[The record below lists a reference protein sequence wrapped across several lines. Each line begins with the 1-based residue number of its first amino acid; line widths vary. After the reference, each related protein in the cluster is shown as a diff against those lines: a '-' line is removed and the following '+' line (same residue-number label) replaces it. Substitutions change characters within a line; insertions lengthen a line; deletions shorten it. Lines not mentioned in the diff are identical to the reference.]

1 MNPQHLDHAVRTG
14 LISAALIGTS
24 IGILYGLTHSV
35 QIGMALTDAIGIY
48 ADSSGVTFNTGSPL
62 IASMVSIIPAVI
74 GGVAGAGA
82 PIGALTL
89 ARWLQLG
96 PAVQRAGHR
105 YRGRRRCRG
114 HNHRHCPS
122 VRRPRGRLGAG
133 VGTVVGI
140 VSFSSY
146 QLQTD
151 IWNDA

>member
-1 MNPQHLDHAVRTG
+1 VDSNRCNRPGLARIPRTEKAELNPKPVNPQHLDHAVRTG

-35 QIGMALTDAIGIY
+35 QIGTALTDAIGIY

-96 PAVQRAGHR
+96 PAVQLLAGGWSSLSRAEALPG
-105 YRGRRRCRG
+105 
-114 HNHRHCPS
+114 P
-122 VRRPRGRLGAG
+122 
-133 VGTVVGI
+133 
-140 VSFSSY
+140 
-146 QLQTD
+146 
-151 IWNDA
+151 

>member
-35 QIGMALTDAIGIY
+35 QIGTALTDAIGIY

-96 PAVQRAGHR
+96 PAVQLLAGGWSSPSRAEALPG
-105 YRGRRRCRG
+105 
-114 HNHRHCPS
+114 PLS
-122 VRRPRGRLGAG
+122 PPL
-133 VGTVVGI
+133 
-140 VSFSSY
+140 SLSSPPKGPPWGPE
-146 QLQTD
+146 LER
-151 IWNDA
+151 